1 MVVKGKADKVPVTLM
16 MRFGHDSFYDVLA
29 GWKSF
34 AALYLREGKFRVHSG
49 RCICICICI
58 CRLNLN

>member
-29 GWKSF
+29 G
-34 AALYLREGKFRVHSG
+34 
-49 RCICICICI
+49 
-58 CRLNLN
+58 